1 LQKNRNNLNT
11 MLFPKKVKYRKWQT
25 MRKNPKKVT
34 PATRG
39 ISVSFGS
46 HGLKAMTP
54 HRVTS
59 NQIESARK
67 AITKAVG
74 KTGRVW
80 IRIFPDMP
88 FTKKPAEVK
97 MGKGKGD
104 IQGYVA
110 KVLSGQIIFEVDG
123 VTDAVA
129 KESLRKGGTKL
140 PVKVKIVARE

>member
-1 LQKNRNNLNT
+1 

-25 MRKNPKKVT
+25 MRKNPDKIS

-39 ISVSFGS
+39 VKVSFGS
-46 HGLKAMTP
+46 HGLKAMTA
-54 HRVTS
+54 HRITA

-67 AITKAVG
+67 AITRNVG

-80 IRIFPDMP
+80 IRIFPDKP

-104 IQGYVA
+104 IEGYNVQ
-110 KVLSGQIIFEVDG
+110 VLPGQIMFEVDG
-123 VTDAVA
+123 ATAPILV
-129 KESLRKGGTKL
+129 ESLRKGGTKL
-140 PVKVKIVARE
+140 PVKVKIVER